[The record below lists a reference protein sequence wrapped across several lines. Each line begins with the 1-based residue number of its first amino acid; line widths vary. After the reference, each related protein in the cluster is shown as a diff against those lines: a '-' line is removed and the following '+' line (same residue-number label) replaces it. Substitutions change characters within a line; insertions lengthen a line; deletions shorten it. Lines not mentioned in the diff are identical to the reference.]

1 MTTGTAPAVA
11 TAKNVWIVENNES
24 LRLSQVVNL
33 EKRGFNVR
41 AFESRDQLRQVVS
54 ESPEEV
60 DVAVL
65 DVNLE
70 DKDET
75 STGLDAGE
83 DIVEKQPALPPKRI
97 VYSDHTGAE
106 YYEAATKSGVDD
118 YIPKA
123 TPNGDI
129 ILYNQVRT
137 FGLVRALSPVRA
149 EISEK
154 IERIA
159 EQNLSP
165 IEEARKICRE
175 VIAPEVNVCLDVP
188 CIFLLSRG
196 PNTEVIGHEWAPGVE
211 AFLKAAQVQDKI
223 FAEKRKK
230 DSNPLSL
237 TDEDLNVPVDG
248 VSESFE
254 QLQRSGFLPL
264 LEEDDLRLSIGI
276 LSAPLDDKLFEE
288 KDPLH
293 FARNLIRELPEP
305 VVKQFKYL
313 SHVKAIIE
321 KTKLKHTSGF
331 CLYVGETQINAL
343 EESLEEKEIEDS
355 NAFFRKMKRLAD
367 DLRATGI
374 EFSRM
379 IEAPRTNADTGEA
392 KKTSASEVINE
403 AWNMIKKRGN
413 ALELHSN
420 DSDLE
425 LAVPRRDL
433 LVAALRMLEWL
444 AQRQDKIPPGAPKT
458 VEVVYGSNRGRAA
471 ISFKDHSRRLG
482 GQIRR
487 RLFEPFTQGTT
498 TSTNTENQGDTQ
510 PGLYLP
516 LYLAKTLLTVKN
528 QGSLEDCTDEL
539 MSEQGHC
546 FVFTFPNE
554 ENRKSSAALAG

>member
-1 MTTGTAPAVA
+1 MSTGTAPAVA

-24 LRLSQVVNL
+24 LRLSQMLNL
-33 EKRGFNVR
+33 EERGFNVR
-41 AFESRDQLRQVVS
+41 GFENRDQVRQVVS

-65 DVNLE
+65 DINLE
-70 DKDET
+70 DKAET
-75 STGLDAGE
+75 TTGLDAGE
-83 DIVEKQPALPPKRI
+83 DIVKNQPALPPKRI

-129 ILYNQVRT
+129 VLYNQVRT
-137 FGLVRALSPVRA
+137 AGLVRALSPVRT

-159 EQNLSP
+159 EQSLNRVD
-165 IEEARKICRE
+165 EARKICLE
-175 VIAPEVNVCLDVP
+175 VIAPEVDACLDVP

-196 PNTEVIGHEWAPGVE
+196 PKTEILGHKNAAGVE

-223 FAEKRKK
+223 FAEKEKQDTK
-230 DSNPLSL
+230 PLSL
-237 TDEDLNVPVDG
+237 SPEDLNASLEDVND
-248 VSESFE
+248 SFA
-254 QLQRSGFLPL
+254 QLERSGFLPL
-264 LEEDDLRLSIGI
+264 FEEDDQRLSIGI
-276 LSAPLDDKLFEE
+276 LSAPLDDYFWEE

-305 VVKQFKYL
+305 IVKQFKYL
-313 SHVKAIIE
+313 AHVKAIIE
-321 KTKLKHTSGF
+321 NTKLKHTSEF

-343 EESLEEKEIEDS
+343 AESLEEREIEAN
-355 NAFFRKMKRLAD
+355 NACFRRLKRLAD
-367 DLRATGI
+367 DLRRTGI
-374 EFSRM
+374 EFSRL
-379 IEAPRTNADTGEA
+379 IEASRTETDIGDG
-392 KKTSASEVINE
+392 KKTSADEVINE
-403 AWNMIKKRGN
+403 AWDMIKSRGN
-413 ALELHSN
+413 TLELRQSGP
-420 DSDLE
+420 DLE
-425 LAVPRRDL
+425 LTIPRRDL

-444 AQRQDKIPPGAPKT
+444 AQRQDKIPSGAPRA
-458 VEVVYGSNRGRAA
+458 VEVVYGNERGHAA

-498 TSTNTENQGDTQ
+498 TSANTKNQGDTQ

-528 QGSLEDCTDEL
+528 HGSLEDCTDEL
-539 MSEQGHC
+539 KSEHGHC

-554 ENRKSSAALAG
+554 DRKSLAASAG